1 MSQSRQQSLC
11 QGVCSSTPRRRA
23 SRPFC
28 TRAISSPPEPPSLL
42 ARYPILVRHVDYWS
56 HYSVLLQSRTRYIHT
71 QTSPSYSYPHCFEYH
86 HRHLCR
92 GCLPNRETTHRSP
105 LTTAKEFSHWH
116 LLNSAYCQPKV
127 RFSESLHRAGDSSL
141 PGELRLLLSL
151 ADSSLCYL

>member
-56 HYSVLLQSRTRYIHT
+56 HYCCNLEHGIFIHKPRQAIHVRTVSNIIIVI
-71 QTSPSYSYPHCFEYH
+71 CV
-86 HRHLCR
+86 
-92 GCLPNRETTHRSP
+92 G
-105 LTTAKEFSHWH
+105 AV
-116 LLNSAYCQPKV
+116 CQIE
-127 RFSESLHRAGDSSL
+127 RRRIA
-141 PGELRLLLSL
+141 LR
-151 ADSSLCYL
+151 